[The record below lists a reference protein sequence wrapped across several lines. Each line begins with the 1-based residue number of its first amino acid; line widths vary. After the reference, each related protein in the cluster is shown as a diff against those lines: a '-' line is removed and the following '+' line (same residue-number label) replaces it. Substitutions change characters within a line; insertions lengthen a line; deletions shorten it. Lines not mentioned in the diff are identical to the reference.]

1 MTPSTKKLIILIG
14 AAVLLVAVLLIVLFA
29 CGGSQDDPDDSDS
42 QSNSTSDKLP
52 QPSESNSDKS
62 TDSAEPKD
70 SDTSDDKTTT
80 DTNKPE
86 DPTDSA
92 VTNKPEDPSEPT
104 SDKEEPTE
112 PPTDPIEPEDNFKT
126 VDDTVY
132 ITEDVYSYKSAFM
145 DVKYIL
151 LEKGSSYRRTGKN
164 GKYSC
169 IMVGSVPCYVS
180 NDYISTNSTL
190 EPDGTGSS
198 TKPEDPAEPSEF
210 VECDEIYYVSAYRL
224 WLRTSPDTSTD
235 SNKVYSA
242 EIKQGQSFR
251 AIAKN
256 DRFIKILYE
265 IDGKE
270 EICYLCMIGSDGK
283 VLLTTDKN
291 SIDLLPEGGSETDT
305 TIPSTPTEPSETEP
319 DDQPSK

>member
-70 SDTSDDKTTT
+70 SDTSDDKATT

-112 PPTDPIEPEDNFKT
+112 PPTDPIEPGDIFER
-126 VDDTVY
+126 VDDTIY
-132 ITEDVYSYKSAFM
+132 ITENVYSYTDIYKTQR
-145 DVKYIL
+145 YIL
-151 LEKGSSYRRTGKN
+151 LEKGAKYERTGKN
-164 GKYSC
+164 SKWSRISIGFASYF
-169 IMVGSVPCYVS
+169 VE

-283 VLLTTDKN
+283 VLLTTNKD

-305 TIPSTPTEPSETEP
+305 TTPSTPTEPSETETEE
-319 DDQPSK
+319 QPSK